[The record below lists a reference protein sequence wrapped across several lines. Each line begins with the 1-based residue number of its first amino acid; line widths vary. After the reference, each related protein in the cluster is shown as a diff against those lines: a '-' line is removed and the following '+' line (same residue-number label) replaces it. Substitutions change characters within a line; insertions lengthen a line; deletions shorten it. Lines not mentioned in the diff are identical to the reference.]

1 MVEKVMP
8 EVGEII
14 SCVVEQIE
22 DKQAIVGFGGKTDG
36 ILPIKEISN
45 VHIENVNEVLT
56 VGQEIELKVIKVE
69 EDTVVFSK
77 RAVDAE
83 KAWDVLT
90 EKLASKEVFEVMITE
105 QVNGGLIADVGVRGF
120 IPASLVSK
128 KFVED
133 LAAFKGQSLEVVV
146 EEVDREKN
154 RVILSHKA
162 VEQLNEVENRRK
174 AYSSIQVGQVIEG
187 KVERLTNF
195 GAFVNIGGVDGLVH
209 VSQMSHNR
217 ISKPEEAVSVG
228 DTVKV
233 KVLSI
238 DTETNRIALS
248 MKAIQPGP
256 WDQLDSKITAGA
268 VVEGK
273 VRRLTN
279 FGAFVEVQDGIE
291 GLVHVSQIADK
302 HIKNPNEVLT
312 VGQEVKVKV
321 LEINQSEKRLSLSIK
336 EAGEAELQEEI
347 SKYIQPSENSGFQL
361 SELLGDKLNKFKK

>member
-45 VHIENVNEVLT
+45 VHIENVNEVLE
-56 VGQEIELKVIKVE
+56 VGQEVELKVIKVE

-77 RAVDAE
+77 RAVDAV
-83 KAWDVLT
+83 KAWDTL
-90 EKLASKEVFEVMITE
+90 EKKLANKEVFEVIITE

-133 LAAFKGQSLEVVV
+133 LSAFKGQSLEVVV

-162 VEQLNEVENRRK
+162 VEQLNEAENRRQ
-174 AYSSIQVGQVIEG
+174 AYSSIQVGQIVEG

-217 ISKPEEAVSVG
+217 VSKPEEVVSVG
-228 DTVKV
+228 ETVKV
-233 KVLSI
+233 QVLSI
-238 DTETNRIALS
+238 DTDTNRIALS
-248 MKAIQPGP
+248 MKATQPGP
-256 WDQLDSKITAGA
+256 WDKLDAKLTNGA

-273 VRRLTN
+273 VKRLTN
-279 FGAFVEVQDGIE
+279 FGAFVEVQEGIE
-291 GLVHVSQIADK
+291 GLVHVSHIADK
-302 HIKNPNEVLT
+302 HIKNPNEVLS

-321 LEINQSEKRLSLSIK
+321 LEVNTAEKRLSLSIK
-336 EAGEAELQEEI
+336 EAQEAELQEDI
-347 SKYIQPSENSGFQL
+347 SKYIQPNDSQGFQL

>member
-77 RAVDAE
+77 RAVDSE

-90 EKLASKEVFEVMITE
+90 EKLASKEVFEVIITE

-217 ISKPEEAVSVG
+217 ISKPEEAVAVG

-256 WDQLDSKITAGA
+256 WDQLNSKITTGA
-268 VVEGK
+268 VVEGT

-279 FGAFVEVQDGIE
+279 FGAFVEVQEGIE

-302 HIKNPNEVLT
+302 HIKNPNEVLA

-321 LEINQSEKRLSLSIK
+321 LEINQSDKRLSLSIK

>member
-14 SCVVEQIE
+14 SCVIEQIE

-45 VHIENVNEVLT
+45 VHIENVSEVLT
-56 VGQEIELKVIKVE
+56 VGQEVELKVIKVE

-77 RAVDAE
+77 RAVDSV
-83 KAWDVLT
+83 KAWDQL
-90 EKLASKEVFEVMITE
+90 EAKLASKEVFDVIVTE

-133 LAAFKGQSLEVVV
+133 LSSYIGQSLEVVI
-146 EEVDREKN
+146 EELDREKN

-162 VEQLNEVENRRK
+162 VEQLHEVENRRK
-174 AYSSIQVGQVIEG
+174 AYSSIQVGQIVEG

-217 ISKPEEAVSVG
+217 VTKPEDVVSVG

-233 KVLSI
+233 QVLSI
-238 DTETNRIALS
+238 DSDTNRIALS

-256 WDQLDSKITAGA
+256 WDNLNANLKTNA

-273 VRRLTN
+273 VKRLTN
-279 FGAFVEVQDGIE
+279 FGAFVEVQDGVE

-302 HIKNPNEVLT
+302 HIKNPNEVLS

-321 LEINQSEKRLSLSIK
+321 LDINFLIIK
-336 EAGEAELQEEI
+336 
-347 SKYIQPSENSGFQL
+347 NR
-361 SELLGDKLNKFKK
+361 

>member
-8 EVGEII
+8 EVGEIVT
-14 SCVVEQIE
+14 CVVEQIE
-22 DKQAIVGFGGKTDG
+22 DKQAVVGFGGKTDG

-45 VHIENVNEVLT
+45 VHIENVNDVLS
-56 VGQEIELKVIKVE
+56 VGQEVQLKVIKVE

-83 KAWDVLT
+83 NAWDVLAS
-90 EKLASKEVFEVMITE
+90 KLANKEVFEVTITD

-128 KFVED
+128 KYVED
-133 LAAFKGQSLEVVV
+133 LASYKGKTLEVII
-146 EEVDREKN
+146 EELDKEKN

-162 VEQLNEVENRRK
+162 VEQLSENETRRK
-174 AYSSIQVGQVIEG
+174 AYSSIKVGQIIEG

-195 GAFVNIGGVDGLVH
+195 GAFVDIGGVDGLVH

-217 ISKPEEAVSVG
+217 ISKPEEVVNVG
-228 DTVKV
+228 DNVKV
-233 KVLSI
+233 QVLSI
-238 DTETNRIALS
+238 DSETNRIALS
-248 MKAIQPGP
+248 MKSTQPGP
-256 WDQLDSKITAGA
+256 WDQLDENLKAGA

-273 VRRLTN
+273 VKRLTN

-302 HIKNPNEVLT
+302 HIKNPSEFLS
-312 VGQEVKVKV
+312 VGQQVKVKV
-321 LEINQSEKRLSLSIK
+321 LEVNQSEKRLSLSIK
-336 EAGEAELQEEI
+336 EAQEAELQEDI
-347 SKYIQPSENSGFQL
+347 SKYIQPSDNGFQL

>member
-45 VHIENVNEVLT
+45 VHIENVSDALT

-77 RAVDAE
+77 RAVDSV
-83 KAWDVLT
+83 KAWEQLEV
-90 EKLASKEVFEVMITE
+90 KLASKEVFEVIVTE

-133 LAAFKGQSLEVVV
+133 LGSYVGQSLEVVI
-146 EEVDREKN
+146 EELDREKN

-162 VEQLNEVENRRK
+162 VEQLNEVENRRQ
-174 AYSSIQVGQVIEG
+174 AYSSIKVGQIVEG

-209 VSQMSHNR
+209 VSQMSHKR
-217 ISKPEEAVSVG
+217 VIKPEEIVAVG

-233 KVLSI
+233 QVLSI
-238 DTETNRIALS
+238 DTDTNRIALS

-256 WDQLDSKITAGA
+256 WDQLNPSIKAEA
-268 VVEGK
+268 VVEGTVK
-273 VRRLTN
+273 RLTN
-279 FGAFVEVQDGIE
+279 FGAFVEVQNGIE

-312 VGQEVKVKV
+312 VGQQVKVKV
-321 LEINQSEKRLSLSIK
+321 LDINPTEKRLSLSIK
-336 EAGEAELQEEI
+336 EAGEAELQEDI
-347 SKYIQPSENSGFQL
+347 AKYVQPSESGFQL